1 MRQVDIVIIGGGS
14 AGLAAAIEARKQG
27 IKEILVIEKENQ
39 LGGILQQC
47 IHNGF
52 GLHTFKEELSGPA
65 YAQRYIDEFE
75 SLLIETKLNTMV
87 LEFTK
92 DKIVTFQNEE
102 GCCEVQAKAI
112 ILAMGCR
119 ERSRGAIS
127 IPGTRPKGI
136 YSAGAAQRYLN
147 MDGYLVGKKVFI
159 LGSGDIGL
167 IMARRMTLEGA
178 TVVGVAE
185 LMPYSN
191 GLERNLQQCLYDF
204 KIPLYLSHTIT
215 NIIGEHHLQQ
225 IELSQVDEHFQ
236 VIEGTQKYFDVDT
249 LLLSIGLIPENE
261 QSKEAGILCST
272 QTKGALVDNTL
283 ETNIEGIFAC
293 GNVLHVHDVVD
304 FVSSEG
310 VKAGKSAS
318 EYIKGNTKKD
328 CEITVEK
335 DDQLLYVLPQKI
347 TVCEPVELHF
357 RTRKVYKSVDIL
369 VKQGDVVL
377 KHLKNQ
383 HLLPA
388 EMEKIMIT
396 PINNNDS
403 IYIELQEDSSWN

>member
-1 MRQVDIVIIGGGS
+1 MRQVDVVIIGGGS

-27 IKEILVIEKENQ
+27 IKDIVLLEKENQ

-52 GLHTFKEELSGPA
+52 GLHTFQEELSGPA
-65 YAQRYIDEFE
+65 YAQRYIDEYE
-75 SLLIETKLNTMV
+75 SLNIETKVNTMV
-87 LEFTK
+87 IDFNK
-92 DKIVTFQNEE
+92 DKVVTYQNEE
-102 GCCEVQAKAI
+102 GCVELQAKAI

-147 MDGYLVGKKVFI
+147 MDGYLVGKRVFI

-191 GLERNLQQCLYDF
+191 GLERNIQQCLHDF
-204 KIPLYLSHTIT
+204 KIPLYLSHTVT
-215 NIIGEHHLQQ
+215 NIIGEHNLEQ
-225 IELSQVDEHFQ
+225 IELSQVDENLQ
-236 VIEGTQKYFDVDT
+236 PIEGSQKIFDVDT
-249 LLLSIGLIPENE
+249 LLLSVGLIPENE
-261 QSKEAGILCST
+261 QSKEAGILCSS

-283 ETNIEGIFAC
+283 ETNVEGIFAC

-310 VKAGKSAS
+310 VKAGKYAS
-318 EYIKGNTKKD
+318 DYIKGITKKD
-328 CEITVEK
+328 CFIHVEK
-335 DDQLLYVLPQKI
+335 EEQLLYVLPQCI
-347 TVCEPVELHF
+347 RVYEPVELHF
-357 RTRKVYKSVDIL
+357 RTRKVFKKVDIL

-377 KHLKNQ
+377 KHLKNK

-396 PINNNDS
+396 PVHHQETIT
-403 IYIELQEDSSWN
+403 IELKEVSSWN